1 MAMLLSSVIWA
12 LAALALAPPG
22 AVGATSGIGEPVAQ
36 SNGNTGTTPDRVE
49 CGDAE
54 GDLVP
59 LCRAYSLITT
69 EHVDM
74 VTASNLAAQ
83 AAEYVRDAGLAAR
96 TDSTPPAC
104 PLPSAEFEQVCE
116 EIDAVQDTA
125 SAVWEAIA
133 GMVSL
138 LDSQS
143 FLWTNDRYALVKAT
157 SANIQTRIG
166 IELALMDGDDP
177 CEEVSTTCRPAIVDV
192 HPGSPAETAG
202 LQEGDVLVGLNGPLP
217 SDLDCSDLPD
227 LDSFD
232 KDEAVAVEVTRGSQT
247 VTETLQAAEL
257 TVPVAR
263 GRVVHT
269 NVGYLR
275 LDRFS
280 SSAGTDTDTELARLT
295 GMGIGALVLDL
306 RDNPGGLVSS
316 TVDTAGLFL
325 PDPSVVMHLVY
336 RSGDETLTAAG
347 NAKAPALALLPMVI
361 AVDGRSASGSEA
373 LTGALM
379 DHERATVA
387 GKRTYGKNTGQ
398 VVYELKNGD
407 QEVIGVLRLTVIR
420 WLTLLRRSVAGGIAP
435 DIDMDLPGCLHPAEV
450 ARRAVAPLRPEVSGL
465 AVTSAPVNGSAYTPG
480 QTVQVTVSFA
490 SPVVVDVTDGTPTL
504 DLRIGVTDRQAAYE
518 SGSGTADLRFEY
530 TVANGETDMSGVKVR
545 ADSLATNGGTI
556 RHPAGLDATLEHDG
570 LGADPRHA
578 VTSAVPTA
586 IVLTI
591 DPDTIREDA
600 STTQIS
606 VTASLE
612 SGSGTHPDPLTVAV
626 GLLDDPA
633 QYTSTT
639 VEITIPTG
647 QVSQTGSLFVIPVNE
662 PLPDGDRGVEV
673 SGTLAGFTISH
684 AVLTIE
690 DDETVPDFGTDTTT
704 RSVPENSSWGA
715 EVGTPVAA
723 VDPNGDTLTYTLDG
737 PFRDLFAIDGSG
749 QITVGRRTLLDYET
763 LATYMLTV
771 TATDPDNNADTV
783 DVTITITDEEGGTV
797 GLPGSQPVTDTELV
811 ATLMDPDGT
820 VTTEI
825 WTWERSSDRTV
836 WEHLQ
841 TSASPAY
848 TPSDSDVGKYLR
860 ATVVYRDPRGGGKE
874 AHLVSGAQ
882 VRSKPTTT
890 TTITKPPPTR
900 LPPPTPTGPVEPP
913 PPEPVPVPEFTD
925 IEGNVHWRSVEAI
938 AAAGI
943 TSGCG
948 TDGTAK
954 YCPDHLVTR
963 AQMATFL
970 TRVLDRL
977 TASLE
982 GCCPP
987 RSETFRVPDGL
998 DLGEGGDEVG
1008 ALSGPVVAPIE
1019 PVLGWAHHPLH
1030 TAGRRL
1036 LQPGHHRRVSPAG
1049 VDGVDIEVGGQVGDH
1064 ARS

>member
-1 MAMLLSSVIWA
+1 MAMLLLSVIWA
-12 LAALALAPPG
+12 LTASALPDAA
-22 AVGATSGIGEPVAQ
+22 GATSGIGEPVAQ
-36 SNGNTGTTPDRVE
+36 SNGGTYTVPDRVE

-54 GDLVP
+54 GDFVP

-69 EHVDM
+69 EYVDV
-74 VTASNLAAQ
+74 VTVSSLAAK
-83 AAEYVRDAGLAAR
+83 AAEYVRDAGLTAR
-96 TDSTPPAC
+96 TDVTPPAC
-104 PLPSAEFEQVCE
+104 PLPSSEFEQVCE
-116 EIDAVQDTA
+116 EIDAVEDTA

-133 GMVSL
+133 GMVSV

-143 FLWTNDRYALVKAT
+143 FLWTNDRYALAKAA

-177 CEEVSTTCRPAIVDV
+177 CEEVSTTCRPAVVDV
-192 HPGSPAETAG
+192 YPGSPAESAG
-202 LQEGDVLVGLNGPLP
+202 LQEGDVLDGLNGPLP
-217 SDLDCSDLPD
+217 SDLNCSELPD

-232 KDEAVAVEVTRGSQT
+232 KDEEVVVDVTRGADT
-247 VTETLQAAEL
+247 VTETVQAAEF

-263 GRVVHT
+263 GRVVHS

-275 LDRFS
+275 LDRLS

-306 RDNPGGLVSS
+306 RDNPGGFVSS
-316 TVDTAGLFL
+316 TVNTAGLFL

-336 RSGDETLTAAG
+336 RSGDETHTATG
-347 NAKAPALALLPMVI
+347 NAKAPDPALLPM
-361 AVDGRSASGSEA
+361 AVAIDGQSASGSEA

-407 QEVIGVLRLTVIR
+407 QEVVGVLRLTVIR
-420 WLTLLRRSVAGGIAP
+420 WLTPLRRSVAGGIAP
-435 DIDMDLPGCLHPAEV
+435 DIDMGLPGCLHPAEV

-480 QTVQVTVSFA
+480 QAVQVTVSFA
-490 SPVVVDVTDGTPTL
+490 SQVVVDTTDGAPTL
-504 DLRIGVTDRQAAYE
+504 DLGIGVTDRQAAYE

-530 TVANGETDMSGVKVR
+530 TIANGETDTNGIEVR
-545 ADSLATNGGTI
+545 ADSLAINGGTI
-556 RHPAGLDATLEHDG
+556 RHPAGLGANLEHDG
-570 LGADPRHA
+570 VGADPRHT
-578 VTSAVPTA
+578 VTSEVPTA

-600 STTQIS
+600 GTTQIT

-612 SGSGTHPDPLTVAV
+612 SGSGTHPDPLTVPV
-626 GLLDDPA
+626 GLPDDPA

-639 VEITIPTG
+639 VEITIPAG
-647 QVSQTGSLFVIPVNE
+647 QESQTGSLFVIPVNE
-662 PLPDGDRGVEV
+662 PLPNGDQEVEV
-673 SGTLAGFTISH
+673 SGHLAGFTISH

-690 DDETVPDFGTDTTT
+690 DDETVPDFGTDATT
-704 RSVPENSSWGA
+704 RSAPENSSSGT

-723 VDPNGDTLTYTLDG
+723 VDPNGDTLAYTLDG
-737 PFRDLFAIDGSG
+737 PDRDLFAIDGNG
-749 QITVGRRTLLDYET
+749 QITVGRITLLDYET
-763 LATYMLTV
+763 LATYTLTV

-783 DVTITITDEEGGTV
+783 DVTITITDEEEGGTV
-797 GLPGSQPVTDTELV
+797 RLPSSQPVTGTELV
-811 ATLMDPDGT
+811 ATLTDPDGS
-820 VTTEI
+820 VTNEM

-848 TPSDSDVGKYLR
+848 TPSDSDAGKYLG

-874 AHLVSGAQ
+874 AHLVSGAR
-882 VRSKPTTT
+882 VRSKPTTI

-900 LPPPTPTGPVEPP
+900 RPPPTSTAPVEPP

-925 IEGNVHWRSVEAI
+925 IEGNVHRRSIEAI

-948 TDGTAK
+948 TADSDK
-954 YCPDHLVTR
+954 FCPDQPVTR

-970 TRVLDRL
+970 TR
-977 TASLE
+977 A
-982 GCCPP
+982 
-987 RSETFRVPDGL
+987 L
-998 DLGEGGDEVG
+998 DLI
-1008 ALSGPVVAPIE
+1008 APE
-1019 PVLGWAHHPLH
+1019 
-1030 TAGRRL
+1030 
-1036 LQPGHHRRVSPAG
+1036 
-1049 VDGVDIEVGGQVGDH
+1049 
-1064 ARS
+1064 